1 MSPPKTPRILIT
13 IMVLRNKSKAGRDH
27 LQPKGP
33 TPPRRR
39 IIRSQL
45 NKRNTKMCNEFYPEE
60 VLIKYGEDGSAKFAD
75 ICKCGKTEEEHG
87 KGETDNS

>member
-1 MSPPKTPRILIT
+1 
-13 IMVLRNKSKAGRDH
+13 
-27 LQPKGP
+27 
-33 TPPRRR
+33 
-39 IIRSQL
+39 
-45 NKRNTKMCNEFYPEE
+45 MCNEFYPEE